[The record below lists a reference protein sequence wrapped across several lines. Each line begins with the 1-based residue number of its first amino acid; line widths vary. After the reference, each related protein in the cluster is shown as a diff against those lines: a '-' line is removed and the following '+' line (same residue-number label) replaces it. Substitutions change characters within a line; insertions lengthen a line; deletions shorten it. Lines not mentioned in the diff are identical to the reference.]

1 VMNILLPLLIVGNR
15 FVEGSNRTEP
25 CPAEEEFRCR
35 SSGRCIPV
43 LWLCDGARDCA
54 EGEDESEWRC
64 HRHNHTRCAGDQPE
78 CGMPDGT
85 FRCILHQW
93 LCDGH
98 ADCEDGSDERDCETK
113 PPDLP
118 SSGHLHPLSSSPK
131 CSPSEFRCAG
141 GDCILRD
148 LVCDDVP
155 HCSDGSDESEDRCA
169 TPPRVPAPEP
179 VHEEIDDWPG
189 NGTTVPD
196 G

>member
-1 VMNILLPLLIVGNR
+1 ILVLLVIGILGR
-15 FVEGSNRTEP
+15 FATASNRTEP
-25 CPAEEEFRCR
+25 CPAEGEFRCR

-78 CGMPDGT
+78 CNMPDGT

-98 ADCEDGSDERDCETK
+98 EDCENGSDERDCDNK

-118 SSGHLHPLSSSPK
+118 SSGHVLDHSVSPK
-131 CSPSEFRCAG
+131 CSLSEFRCAG
-141 GDCILRD
+141 GSCISRD
-148 LVCDDVP
+148 LVCDDAP
-155 HCSDGSDESEDRCA
+155 NCPDGSDESEDRCA
-169 TPPRVPAPEP
+169 TPPRMPAPEP
-179 VHEEIDDWPG
+179 AFETVDEAG
-189 NGTTVPD
+189 NWTSNSTMD
-196 G
+196 